1 MAINVKTISQLDR
14 ATDIKDA
21 DLFEVSIKSDND
33 KYTSNSISCG
43 AIIDKV
49 TKGVVNI
56 VSVDYVERIS
66 AVDTK
71 VSGLT
76 SILST
81 DATFLSSPSLSPA
94 LTSRVLDDGRLFP
107 TVDEVRERVVG

>member
-1 MAINVKTISQLDR
+1 MAINVKTISQLSR
-14 ATDIKDA
+14 AETIKDD
-21 DLFEVSIKSDND
+21 DLFEVSIKSNND

-43 AIIDKV
+43 AIINKV
-49 TKGVVNI
+49 TTGVVGI
-56 VSVDYVERIS
+56 VSVDYVNRIS
-66 AVDTK
+66 EVDTK

-94 LTSRVLDDGRLFP
+94 LTNRVLNDGNLFP